1 MDDIVGIYTG
11 LPEDAWYP
19 DKINV
24 TMRNTEIDGE
34 YKKIDAGG
42 GGVIFLNEDTDTI
55 LKVKFFSWED
65 DEEVIYQKKA
75 GEIAPEILYDRLR
88 EVGSDIIDRKA
99 FNGDKV
105 QVIIME
111 YLNPDEWVPLRSV
124 RQLSEPHVQ
133 SQLLEII
140 YKFIFEMNLKNVADF
155 VGNTGP
161 HLFLNEISNQIKV
174 VDYGLFKVSTNPNH
188 DFLMMVKEVQDVL
201 IRWPDA
207 GVMECYRKI
216 MDLDEE
222 VTDEEC
228 KGLFLYQGRLFL
240 ESKQLTTRKR
250 EPEEY
255 PEEGSPMKLRKRGG
269 KSKSKRRKKKS
280 KRKTK
285 SRKKSKN
292 IRSKR
297 RSKGRGKGKNIRS
310 KSKRK

>member
-24 TMRNTEIDGE
+24 TMRNPEIDGE

-42 GGVIFLNEDTDTI
+42 GGVIFLNEETDTI
-55 LKVKFFSWED
+55 LKVKFYSWED

-75 GEIAPEILYDRLR
+75 GEIAPEIFYDRYR
-88 EVGSDIIDRKA
+88 EVGSDIVDRKA

-124 RQLSEPHVQ
+124 RQLSDPHVK

-140 YKFIFEMNLKNVADF
+140 YKFIFEMKLKNVADF

-201 IRWPDA
+201 IRWPDP

-269 KSKSKRRKKKS
+269 KSKSKRKSKRKKS
-280 KRKTK
+280 KRK
-285 SRKKSKN
+285 N
-292 IRSKR
+292 IRSK
-297 RSKGRGKGKNIRS
+297 SKTKKSKRKNIRS

>member
-1 MDDIVGIYTG
+1 MNDIVGIYTG

-42 GGVIFLNEDTDTI
+42 GGVIFLNEETDTI
-55 LKVKFFSWED
+55 LKVKFYSWED

-88 EVGSDIIDRKA
+88 EVGSDIVDRKA

-124 RQLSEPHVQ
+124 RQLSDPYVQ

-140 YKFIFEMNLKNVADF
+140 DKFIFEMNLKNVADF

-201 IRWPDA
+201 VRWPDP

-240 ESKQLTTRKR
+240 ESKQRTTQKR

-269 KSKSKRRKKKS
+269 KSKSKSKRSKKKTKKRKS
-280 KRKTK
+280 KRRGK
-285 SRKKSKN
+285 RKNN

-297 RSKGRGKGKNIRS
+297 KKIR
-310 KSKRK
+310 

>member
-1 MDDIVGIYTG
+1 MDDVIGIYTG
-11 LPEDAWYP
+11 LSGDAWYP
-19 DKINV
+19 DRINV
-24 TMRNTEIDGE
+24 RMGSSEIDGG

-42 GGVIFLNEDTDTI
+42 GGVIFLNEETDTI
-55 LKVKFFSWED
+55 LKVKFYSWED

-75 GEIAPEILYDRLR
+75 GEIAPEIFYDRLR
-88 EVGSDIIDRKA
+88 EVGSDIVDRKA

-140 YKFIFEMNLKNVADF
+140 HKFIFEMNLKNVADF

-201 IRWPDA
+201 IRWPDP

-269 KSKSKRRKKKS
+269 KSKRKS
-280 KRKTK
+280 KRK
-285 SRKKSKN
+285 SKSK
-292 IRSKR
+292 SK
-297 RSKGRGKGKNIRS
+297 SKSKTKS
-310 KSKRK
+310 KSKRKKSKSKRKQRKVRERK

>member
-1 MDDIVGIYTG
+1 MNDIVGTYTG

-24 TMRNTEIDGE
+24 TMGNPEIDGR

-42 GGVIFLNEDTDTI
+42 GGVIFLNEETDTI

-88 EVGSDIIDRKA
+88 EVGSDIVDRKA

-124 RQLSEPHVQ
+124 RQLSDPYVQ

-140 YKFIFEMNLKNVADF
+140 DKFIFEMNLKNVADF

-201 IRWPDA
+201 VRWPDP

-240 ESKQLTTRKR
+240 ETKQRTTRKR

-269 KSKSKRRKKKS
+269 KSKSKSKS
-280 KRKTK
+280 KRSKKKTK
-285 SRKKSKN
+285 KRKSKRRGKRKNN

-297 RSKGRGKGKNIRS
+297 KKIR
-310 KSKRK
+310 

>member
-24 TMRNTEIDGE
+24 TMGNTEIDGE

-42 GGVIFLNEDTDTI
+42 GGVIFLNEETDTI
-55 LKVKFFSWED
+55 LKVKFYSWED

-75 GEIAPEILYDRLR
+75 GEIAPEIFYDRLR
-88 EVGSDIIDRKA
+88 EVGSDIVDRKA

-124 RQLSEPHVQ
+124 RQLSDPHVQ

-201 IRWPDA
+201 IRWPSDD
-207 GVMECYRKI
+207 VMECYRKI

-250 EPEEY
+250 EPGEY
-255 PEEGSPMKLRKRGG
+255 PEEGSPMKLRKRGVKVRVKDVKKQRAVKKVRIYG
-269 KSKSKRRKKKS
+269 VKEGVRGGGRERKQIKENKFE
-280 KRKTK
+280 
-285 SRKKSKN
+285 
-292 IRSKR
+292 
-297 RSKGRGKGKNIRS
+297 
-310 KSKRK
+310 

>member
-24 TMRNTEIDGE
+24 TMRNTGIDGE

-42 GGVIFLNEDTDTI
+42 GGVIFLNEETDTI
-55 LKVKFFSWED
+55 LKVKFYSWED

-75 GEIAPEILYDRLR
+75 GEIAPEIFYDRYR
-88 EVGSDIIDRKA
+88 EVGSDIVDRKA

-124 RQLSEPHVQ
+124 RQLSDPHVQ

-201 IRWPDA
+201 IRWPDP

-216 MDLDEE
+216 MDLDEG

-250 EPEEY
+250 EPEDY

-269 KSKSKRRKKKS
+269 KSKSKRRKKN
-280 KRKTK
+280 TK